1 MVKPMRWFVVA
12 LFAIACHHDP
22 PPEEPLP
29 VSSTGTPIGFL
40 IDDTQLHLSTDQLG
54 TLRGIDDNLRRQLED
69 LDKTTKKQVGS
80 GGGGVQQQ
88 QPPMQPMGRGRRRM
102 GGMNNGSAQRAPR
115 NNEAAADKLADER
128 NEDVKAALQRA
139 FAVLEP
145 AQRDRAKQ
153 VLSDHDVDID
163 VDDLTPPQ
171 PQPPQQL
178 PPPPVAPIEE
188 PPPSPPPVA
197 PIEEPPPS
205 PPPPTIPPPT
215 IPPPSK
221 AGK

>member
-1 MVKPMRWFVVA
+1 MRWVVVA

-40 IDDTQLHLSTDQLG
+40 IDDTQLRLSADQLG
-54 TLRGIDDNLRRQLED
+54 TLRGIDDNLRRQLDD
-69 LDKTTKKQVGS
+69 LDKRTKQQVGS
-80 GGGGVQQQ
+80 AGGVQPQQ
-88 QPPMQPMGRGRRRM
+88 APPMQPMGRHGRRG

-128 NEDVKAALQRA
+128 NDDVKAALEHV
-139 FAVLEP
+139 FAALEP

-153 VLSDHDVDID
+153 VLSDHDIDID
-163 VDDLTPPQ
+163 LDD
-171 PQPPQQL
+171 L
-178 PPPPVAPIEE
+178 PPPHSEPMPMAPT
-188 PPPSPPPVA
+188 PPPAPPPPA
-197 PIEEPPPS
+197 

-215 IPPPSK
+215 IPPPSQT
-221 AGK
+221 GT

>member
-88 QPPMQPMGRGRRRM
+88 QQPPMQPMGRGRRRM

-128 NEDVKAALQRA
+128 NEDVKAALER
-139 FAVLEP
+139 P
-145 AQRDRAKQ
+145 QRDRAKQ
-153 VLSDHDVDID
+153 VLSDHDIDID
-163 VDDLTPPQ
+163 LDDLTPPHSE
-171 PQPPQQL
+171 PMPVSPP
-178 PPPPVAPIEE
+178 AE
-188 PPPSPPPVA
+188 PPPA
-197 PIEEPPPS
+197 PEPAQPQ
-205 PPPPTIPPPT
+205 PPPTIPPPT
-215 IPPPSK
+215 IPPPSQT
-221 AGK
+221 GT